1 LPHLLGVPRDVLT
14 RVAILRALK
23 LGDLLCAV
31 PAFRALRAAL
41 PRAHVTL
48 VGLPW
53 ACAFVE
59 RFGHYFDDLLV
70 LPGYPGFPEQPCA
83 VDQIPDFLARA
94 QARDFDLAIQMHGDG
109 SVANP
114 LAVMLGARHTAG
126 FYRRGAY
133 CPDPDRF
140 LPYPDHLPEVWRH
153 LRLMEHL
160 GIPLQGD
167 HLEFPV
173 DDEDRRALGRLPE
186 AGGLRPGEYVCIHP
200 GASTPDHYW
209 PAGRFAAVAD
219 RLAAEGLRVVLTGSA
234 GEAPITRSV
243 AQAMHAPSVDL
254 AGQTDIGTLGALL
267 SDARLLVSNDTGVAH
282 IATAL
287 RVPSVVV
294 SFDPEGPER
303 WAPADRRRHRF
314 LPGGAA
320 VTVRQVLGE
329 IPSAALGT
337 TS

>member
-1 LPHLLGVPRDVLT
+1 
-14 RVAILRALK
+14 
-23 LGDLLCAV
+23 V

-41 PRAHVTL
+41 PEAHVTL
-48 VGLPW
+48 IGLPW
-53 ACAFVE
+53 ASAFVE
-59 RFGHYFDDLLV
+59 RFNRYFDDLLV
-70 LPGYPGFPEQPCA
+70 
-83 VDQIPDFLARA
+83 
-94 QARDFDLAIQMHGDG
+94 LAIQMHGDG

-140 LPYPDHLPEVWRH
+140 LPYPDSVPEVWRH
-153 LRLMEHL
+153 LRLMEHV

-173 DDEDRRALGRLPE
+173 GDEDRRALDRLLSDRP
-186 AGGLRPGEYVCIHP
+186 LRPGDYVCVHP

-209 PAGRFAAVAD
+209 PADRFAAVAD
-219 RLAAEGLRVVLTGSA
+219 RLAAEGLQVVLTGSA

-243 AQAMHAPSVDL
+243 AQAMRAPSVDL
-254 AGQTDIGTLGALL
+254 AGQTDLGRLAALL
-267 SDARLLVSNDTGVAH
+267 SNARLLVANDTGVAQ

-294 SFDPEGPER
+294 SFDPERPER
-303 WAPADRRRHRF
+303 WAPADRQRHRF
-314 LPGGAA
+314 LSGGTA

-329 IPSAALGT
+329 GLSAAPGMT
-337 TS
+337 R